1 LRSDLASVQ
10 KRYTRTEAILNDLS
24 FQVLAIGSLF
34 LPSYGLAAPP
44 SPAGEENLESLSAR
58 AMAEFEGTRYAS
70 GIQLLERAFAL
81 SGDPDL
87 KLNIAVAY
95 EQWGDRCA
103 EALATYGAYFA
114 LCEGRICDN
123 LENARR
129 REDVTR
135 ARCQTEVRVVSD
147 PSGAQVWIDRVAYG
161 AAPVAAR
168 LMPGPH
174 VVRAEASGFTSSEAP
189 IEARA
194 GALQGVHLALAPLPA
209 APATSAASRRTDRL
223 RAGGWATLG
232 VGLAA
237 SAVGAGFLVAHAD
250 SRTAR
255 NRAASSPDASP
266 ARLRDLEETANRDW
280 IVGWTGLTSGAVG
293 IALGATLLYSA
304 P

>member
-1 LRSDLASVQ
+1 LRFDLASVQ

-24 FQVLAIGSLF
+24 FQALAIGSLF
-34 LPSYGLAAPP
+34 LPGYGLAAPP
-44 SPAGEENLESLSAR
+44 SPAGEENPESLSAR

-135 ARCQTEVRVVSD
+135 ARCQTEVRVVTD

-174 VVRAEASGFTSSEAP
+174 VVRAEASGFASSEAP
-189 IEARA
+189 IDARA

-209 APATSAASRRTDRL
+209 APLRSEQSPSAARL
-223 RAGGWATLG
+223 RAGGWTSLG
-232 VGLAA
+232 VGLVA
-237 SAVGAGFLVAHAD
+237 SAVGAGFLAAHGDA
-250 SRTAR
+250 RAAR
-255 NRAASSPDASP
+255 NRAANTPTISPS
-266 ARLRDLEETANRDW
+266 RLRDLEDTANRDW
-280 IVGWTGLTSGAVG
+280 VIGWTGLSSGVIG

>member
-1 LRSDLASVQ
+1 M
-10 KRYTRTEAILNDLS
+10 
-24 FQVLAIGSLF
+24 
-34 LPSYGLAAPP
+34 
-44 SPAGEENLESLSAR
+44 SAQ
-58 AMAEFEGTRYAS
+58 AMAEFEATRYAS
-70 GIQLLERAFAL
+70 GIRLLERAFAV

-103 EALATYGAYFA
+103 EALATYAAYFA

-174 VVRAEASGFTSSEAP
+174 VVRAEASGFAATEAAF
-189 IEARA
+189 EARA
-194 GALQGVHLALAPLPA
+194 GALQGVHLALAPLPT
-209 APATSAASRRTDRL
+209 APPRAEQSPTTARL
-223 RAGGWATLG
+223 RVGGWTTLG

-237 SAVGAGFLVAHAD
+237 SAVGAGFLAAYGD
-250 SRTAR
+250 ARAAR
-255 NRAASSPDASP
+255 NRAANTPTTSPS
-266 ARLRDLEETANRDW
+266 RLRDLEDTANRDW
-280 IVGWTGLTSGAVG
+280 VVGWTGLTSGAIGV
-293 IALGATLLYSA
+293 ALGATLLYSA